1 MNGND
6 TTTKGTTMNAT
17 TSKLSKAQHDAL
29 AALAVEPEIAVY
41 GFAVK
46 PSGVSR
52 ATMRALLG
60 KGMVSIARTYEGV
73 DNERISGH
81 FGRIAHTRRVEYVD
95 IRYSLT
101 DAGRAVIAN

>member
-1 MNGND
+1 
-6 TTTKGTTMNAT
+6 MNAT

-29 AALAVEPEIAVY
+29 AAIAVEPEMGLY
-41 GFAVK
+41 GFALS

-60 KGMVSIARTYEGV
+60 KGMVLIARTYEGV
-73 DNERISGH
+73 AHEYISGH
-81 FGRIAHTRRVEYVD
+81 FGRIAHTRRVTYID

-101 DAGRAVIAN
+101 DAGRAAISN

>member
-1 MNGND
+1 MNGSD
-6 TTTKGTTMNAT
+6 TNTKGTTMNAT

-29 AALAVEPEIAVY
+29 AALAVEPEIAIY

-73 DNERISGH
+73 AHERISGH
-81 FGRIAHTRRVEYVD
+81 FGRIAHTRRVTYVD

-101 DAGRAVIAN
+101 DAGRAAISG